1 MPDFSVVLNSV
12 LTMIVL
18 LIPGIIFE
26 RFRLVPENFT
36 KGLTNFTLY
45 IAQPFLIINSF
56 LRSFE
61 PSILQSLA
69 IDVALGIVGYGIGF
83 IVVCLL
89 FRKMPIDKK
98 GVLRFMIMFT
108 NAGFMGLP
116 ILKSIFGEQG
126 DVAVMYATGVIVCHN
141 VLTWTVGVRLI
152 SPQERGK
159 GFKSFINPGVMA
171 CVIGV
176 LLFVTSAASFLPKF
190 VTDVSSQL
198 SGLATPLAMYIV
210 GSHLAHFDFRSFF
223 KSWQLSFAV
232 VLRLFILP
240 AIIFG
245 VFYLIKLV
253 GIFPDSSMLFAVP
266 YLQFCMPSASVTT
279 MMAQRYGGDP
289 VYASAGVSVT
299 TLLSLLSIPIM
310 SLLLSLL

>member
-1 MPDFSVVLNSV
+1 MPEFSVVVNSV
-12 LTMIVL
+12 MTMIIL

-56 LRSFE
+56 LRTFD

-69 IDVALGIVGYGIGF
+69 IDILLGIIGYGIGF
-83 IVVCLL
+83 VVVCLF
-89 FRKMPIDKK
+89 FRKMSVDKK

-126 DVAVMYATGVIVCHN
+126 DVAVMFATGVIVCHN
-141 VLTWTVGVRLI
+141 ILTWTIGVRLI
-152 SPQERGK
+152 SPAERGK
-159 GFKSFINPGVMA
+159 GFKSFINPGVIA
-171 CVIGV
+171 CLIGV
-176 LLFVTSAASFLPKF
+176 VLFVTSAASFMPKF
-190 VTDVSSQL
+190 VLDVSSQL

-210 GSHLAHFDFRSFF
+210 GAHLAHFDFKTFF

-232 VLRLFILP
+232 LLRLFVLP

-245 VFYLIKLV
+245 VFYLIKLANL
-253 GIFPDSSMLFAVP
+253 FPNNSMLFAVP
-266 YLQFCMPSASVTT
+266 FLQFCMPSASVTT

-299 TLLSLLSIPIM
+299 TLLSMVSIPIM
-310 SLLLSLL
+310 SLLLALL